1 LCASSKDK
9 SASGDFLEC
18 QDWYF
23 PEERCSLAG
32 SPRVIYL
39 FTLSKDSL
47 LNSLKVDKHIAH
59 PHTAWLVRY
68 AGSLY
73 SESYD
78 SHNFFLRP
86 TQGLQLPS
94 CKGNSIVGL
103 SMGLDEG
110 RKKTKQTKLLK
121 YYLTYTI
128 SVVCCS

>member
-1 LCASSKDK
+1 MCASNKDK
-9 SASGDFLEC
+9 SASGDSLEC

-59 PHTAWLVRY
+59 LHTAWLVTY

-103 SMGLDEG
+103 SMGWDEG
-110 RKKTKQTKLLK
+110 RKEENKTDKAVKILSYIHYISSLL
-121 YYLTYTI
+121 
-128 SVVCCS
+128 